1 MGRVLDGVCNNVLLL
16 FFEFVVYSLDINV
29 LDIDRDKN
37 SIWIWV
43 MLINIVK
50 FVYDKKKFFFKIR

>member
-1 MGRVLDGVCNNVLLL
+1 MLDGVCNDVLLL
-16 FFEFVVYSLDINV
+16 FFEFVVYSLDIKV
-29 LDIDRDKN
+29 LDIDRNKN

-50 FVYDKKKFFFKIR
+50 FVYDKKNFFLKLDK